1 MKINLRQYQ
10 KESADS
16 VMSYIRSNSEPCIIE
31 IATGG
36 GKSIVVATLAQ
47 NIFNLSGGKRVLCL
61 APSKELIEQ
70 NYEKY
75 LMLGEKASIYSAS
88 VGQKSLRHQV
98 IFGTEGT
105 FKKIAKSIGH
115 EFAAV
120 IVDEA
125 HKTTDTI
132 KSIVSEMKEG
142 NPNIRVI
149 GMSATPYRLGDGY
162 VYEMGIDNKIMDEA
176 NDPFFKK
183 LVYRIT
189 ARELIAMGF
198 LTPPTL
204 IPTSLHY
211 DTSGLKLTANNTFSH
226 ASLDRAFVGQ
236 GKLTSNIIADV
247 IQRSHD
253 RRGVMIFAATVRH
266 AEEIMD
272 SLPPELSAVVT
283 GSTPKAER
291 ESIIARF
298 KDQKIK
304 YIVNVA
310 VLTTGFDAP
319 HVDHIVIMRATESAA
334 LYQQIIGRGTRL
346 YEGKKDFLV
355 SDYTDNISEL
365 FPSGDIFEPSIK
377 AYGRKENA
385 KIKVTCPTCAT
396 EQEFSKRPNFDDY
409 NENGYAVDLAGD
421 ILVPNVPAHYGRR
434 CTNVVLKGLNRFVR
448 CDYFWANKECEECGH
463 HNDIAARVC
472 ESCKHQLI
480 DPNDKLNDV
489 AVILYG
495 EKKIKVEV
503 KNMHVDRAKTRD
515 NKDVINVTF
524 ETENSFIPIR
534 FYPNHHN
541 TWVARQASV
550 FRRVTKDGSIMPKHV
565 EYTKEKK
572 GYYQI
577 DRYFME

>member
-1 MKINLRQYQ
+1 MAIKLRPYQ
-10 KESADS
+10 QESVDA
-16 VMSYIRSNSEPCIIE
+16 VLSYIRSNSEPCIISLP
-31 IATGG
+31 TGS
-36 GKSIVVATLAQ
+36 GKSIVVAMLAQ
-47 NIFNLSGGKRVLCL
+47 NIFNMSGGKRVLCL

-75 LMLGEKASIYSAS
+75 TLLGEKASIYSAS

-98 IFGTEGT
+98 IFATEGT

-115 EFAAV
+115 EFAGVV
-120 IVDEA
+120 IDEA

-132 KSIVSEMKEG
+132 KTIIAEMKEG
-142 NPNIRVI
+142 NPNLRVI

-162 VYEMGIDNKIMDEA
+162 VYEMDLNNRIVEEA

-189 ARELIAMGF
+189 ARELIAMGY

-204 IPTSLHY
+204 IPTDMHY
-211 DTSGLKLTANNTFSH
+211 DTSGLKLTASNTFSH
-226 ASLDRAFVGQ
+226 TSLDKAFTGQ

-247 IQRSHD
+247 VARSHD
-253 RRGVMIFAATVRH
+253 RQGVMIFAATIRH

-272 SLPPELSAVVT
+272 SLPNQLSAMVT

-291 ESIIARF
+291 EDIIQRF

-304 YIVNVA
+304 YLVNVA

-319 HVDHIVIMRATESAA
+319 HVNHIVIMRATESAA

-346 YEGKKDFLV
+346 CEGKNDFLV
-355 SDYTDNISEL
+355 SDYTDNINEL

-377 AYGRKENA
+377 AYGRKENP
-385 KIKVTCPTCAT
+385 KIEVTCPTCST
-396 EQEFSKRPNFDDY
+396 VQEFSKRPNFDDY
-409 NENGYAVDLAGD
+409 NEYGYAVDLAGD
-421 ILVPNVPAHYGRR
+421 VLEPLIPAHYGRR

-463 HNDIAARVC
+463 HNDIAARIC

-489 AVILYG
+489 AVVLYG

-503 KNMHVDRAKTRD
+503 TAMHVDKGKT
-515 NKDVINVTF
+515 KSGGDVINVTF
-524 ETENSFIPIR
+524 ETEDNFIPVR

-541 TWVARQASV
+541 NWIARQASV
-550 FRRVTKDGSIMPKHV
+550 FRRVTHDGAVTPKHV

-577 DRYFME
+577 DRYFM

>member
-1 MKINLRQYQ
+1 MQIKLRQYQ
-10 KESADS
+10 QDATDAVLK
-16 VMSYIRSNSEPCIIE
+16 YIRSNSEPCIID

-47 NIFNLSGGKRVLCL
+47 NIFSLSGGKRVLCL

-75 LMLGEKASIYSAS
+75 TLLGEKASIYSAS

-105 FKKIAKSIGH
+105 FKKIAKSIGS

-120 IVDEA
+120 IIDEA

-132 KSIVSEMKEG
+132 KNIVAEMKEG

-162 VYEMGIDNKIMDEA
+162 VYEMGLDNKVMDEA

-183 LVYRIT
+183 LVYRIS
-189 ARELIAMGF
+189 ARELIAMGY

-204 IPTSLHY
+204 VPTDLQY
-211 DTSGLKLTANNTFSH
+211 DTSGLKLTANNTFSN

-247 IQRSHD
+247 ISRSHN
-253 RRGVMIFAATVRH
+253 RKGVIIFAATIRH
-266 AEEIMD
+266 ADEIMD
-272 SLPPELSAVVT
+272 SLPPELSAIVT
-283 GSTPKAER
+283 GSTSKSDR
-291 ESIIARF
+291 ELIIKRF
-298 KDQKIK
+298 KNQEIK
-304 YIVNVA
+304 YLVNVA

-346 YEGKKDFLV
+346 CEGKADFLV
-355 SDYTDNISEL
+355 SDYTDNIKEL
-365 FPSGDIFEPSIK
+365 FPSGDLFEPSIK
-377 AYGRKENA
+377 AYGRKENP
-385 KIKVTCPTCAT
+385 KIEVTCPLCAT
-396 EQEFSKRPNFDDY
+396 TQEFSKRPNFDDY
-409 NENGYAVDLAGD
+409 NEHGYAVDLAGD
-421 ILVPNVPAHYGRR
+421 VLVPNIPAHYGRR

-463 HNDIAARVC
+463 HNDIAARIC

-489 AVILYG
+489 AVVLYG
-495 EKKIKVEV
+495 EKKIRIDI
-503 KNMHVDRAKTRD
+503 NAMHIDKGKTRD
-515 NKDVINVTF
+515 GKDVLNVTF
-524 ETENSFIPIR
+524 ESDDNFIPIR

-541 TWVARQASV
+541 TWVAKQASI
-550 FRRVTKDGSIMPKHV
+550 FRSVTKGGTITPKQI

-572 GYYQI
+572 GYYQV
-577 DRYFME
+577 DRYFM